1 MRRSFFTANFYRHIG
16 FFCSEAFSL
25 FLTMKNS
32 ISTLFSVYCETPGF
46 SPPVAGEDICL
57 ALGQIASH
65 VEAVMQRGRDAW
77 EEVANSFEVK
87 GITIRGRS
95 IDISQRFPCGTWLRV
110 RGLPLTANDF
120 KIRLI
125 FENFGSVV
133 SGPHHVTWRG
143 TPIKTGDRTLKIKLT
158 RNIPQAFNTL
168 GGKVKV
174 TVRYR
179 DQPKT
184 CFECGVQDHERKDC
198 TAAKPSYARAV
209 AEQPAEKVTDEGS
222 TPNESS
228 DLEEAT
234 HKREKKER
242 KDKKKKNKKTGE
254 ETN

>member
-1 MRRSFFTANFYRHIG
+1 
-16 FFCSEAFSL
+16 
-25 FLTMKNS
+25 
-32 ISTLFSVYCETPGF
+32 
-46 SPPVAGEDICL
+46 
-57 ALGQIASH
+57 
-65 VEAVMQRGRDAW
+65 MQKGRDAW
-77 EEVANSFEVK
+77 EIVLRSEEVANSLEVK

-95 IDISQRFPCGTWLRV
+95 IDISQRFRGGTWLRV
-110 RGLPLTANDF
+110 QGLPLTANDF
-120 KIRLI
+120 EIRLI
-125 FENFGSVV
+125 FENFGNVV
-133 SGPHHVTWRG
+133 SGPYHVTWGR

-209 AEQPAEKVTDEGS
+209 AEQPAENVTDEGS

-234 HKREKKER
+234 HKSEKKG
-242 KDKKKKNKKTGE
+242 KKRQE
-254 ETN
+254 EKEQENW